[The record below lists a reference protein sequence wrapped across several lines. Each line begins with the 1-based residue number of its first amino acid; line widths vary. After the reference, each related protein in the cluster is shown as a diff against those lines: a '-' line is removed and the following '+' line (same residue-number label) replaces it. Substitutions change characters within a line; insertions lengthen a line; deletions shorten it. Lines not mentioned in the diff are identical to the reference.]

1 MATNLKL
8 VDDHFLD
15 DDVDDAPIDEPS
27 DGFTALGFHRNAA
40 VVFSDMQKCVVH
52 LRPRDLTE
60 VNLRM
65 QLGTTWFDAC
75 CNYLESKNKQGG
87 RRSRS
92 SARVVNYILASC
104 QAAGK
109 FRASAERG
117 AGAWLEQ
124 DGGLIVNGDAL
135 WRHDGT
141 VLVHGIRGDY
151 VYPAVASLGYGPET
165 EPASQGDVDR
175 LLAVFRSYNWSVP
188 TGAEMLL
195 GWIGSSLLASAL
207 RRRPHMLVTGSHGS
221 GKSTLLE
228 QVGRLL
234 GKNAA
239 QVTGRPTLIGLN
251 QLVKEHPSRVIVID
265 EFEGEGQGIRRS
277 DVFEA
282 ARASYS
288 LQEGDSG
295 VVRGSVTGDAI
306 SYKLSSPFIAC
317 GISPA
322 SLEPA
327 DQSRWVVL
335 ELKKLEAHS
344 KAKSTLPRREE
355 LEALGPRLAR
365 LLVSRWPAFRR
376 NLDAFRDAVLQV
388 GGDHRM
394 ADTYSA
400 ILAGFW
406 TFKQEGVATGAEAL
420 ELAER
425 AQVRARVDS
434 LEVRDE
440 QECLNALLTRVVTFP
455 GSLGG
460 SSKLSVGEAC
470 NLVVDDASGNRQIE
484 GRLAQLGLRVRS
496 SRADGKWYLLVANSP
511 NHSELRRLFAGTKWA
526 HGNWSVVL
534 RRLAGGHE
542 STQRLGPGMP
552 PSKVTA
558 FLLPQQAE

>member
-1 MATNLKL
+1 MKTNLKL
-8 VDDHFLD
+8 VDDHFHD
-15 DDVDDAPIDEPS
+15 DDVDDVPLDEPS

-40 VVFSDMQKCVVH
+40 VVFSDLQKCVVH
-52 LRPRDLTE
+52 LRPRDLSE

-65 QLGTTWFDAC
+65 QLGTEWFDAC
-75 CNYLESKNKQGG
+75 SAFLESKDKLGG
-87 RRSRS
+87 RRGS
-92 SARVVNYILASC
+92 STAMVGTYILASC

-109 FRASAERG
+109 FRPSAERG
-117 AGAWLEQ
+117 AGAWLDE
-124 DGGLIVNGDAL
+124 DGGLIVNGDTL

-141 VLVHGIRGDY
+141 VLLHGIRGNH
-151 VYPAVASLGYGPET
+151 VYPAAASLGYGPET
-165 EPASQGDVDR
+165 APASQGDVDR
-175 LLAVFRSYNWSVP
+175 ILAVFRSYNWSVP
-188 TGAEMLL
+188 AGAEMVL
-195 GWIGSSLLASAL
+195 GWIGSSLLATAL

-228 QVGRLL
+228 QVSRLL

-306 SYKLSSPFIAC
+306 SYRLSSPFLAG

-322 SLEPA
+322 HLEPA

-335 ELKKLEAHS
+335 ELKKLEKPS
-344 KAKSTLPRREE
+344 EAKSNLPSREE
-355 LEALGPRLAR
+355 LDALGPRLAR
-365 LLVSRWPAFRR
+365 LLVSRWPAFRQ
-376 NLDAFRDAVLQV
+376 NLEVFRGAVLEV

-394 ADTYSA
+394 ADTYSPL
-400 ILAGFW
+400 LAGFW
-406 TFKQEGVATGAEAL
+406 TFKQEDVASGEEAL
-420 ELAER
+420 ELVER

-440 QECLNALLTRVVTFP
+440 QECLNSLLTRVVTFP
-455 GSLGG
+455 GGLGG
-460 SSKLSVGEAC
+460 SSKLSIGEAC
-470 NLVVDDASGNRQIE
+470 NQVAEDAPGKRQTE
-484 GRLAQLGLRVRS
+484 GRLAQLGLRVRH

-534 RRLAGGHE
+534 RRLPGGHE

-552 PSKVTA
+552 PAKVTA
-558 FLLPQQAE
+558 FQLPQQAD